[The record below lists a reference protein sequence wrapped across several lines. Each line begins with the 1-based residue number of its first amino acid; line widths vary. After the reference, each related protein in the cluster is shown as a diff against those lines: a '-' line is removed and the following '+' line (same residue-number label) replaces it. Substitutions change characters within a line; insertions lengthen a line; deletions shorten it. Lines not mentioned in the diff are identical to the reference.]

1 MSYLFMYMYILKG
14 PQRKNAL
21 DTYKPLCALS
31 YHQWNPN
38 LSQVGTYATQ
48 EQNEVERTRERERG
62 RVRHEVIQTMA
73 GAQILVLRF
82 KARLEHRL
90 LIES

>member
-48 EQNEVERTRERERG
+48 EQNEVERTRERER
-62 RVRHEVIQTMA
+62 EA
-73 GAQILVLRF
+73 G
-82 KARLEHRL
+82 
-90 LIES
+90 